1 VPGTPVTIVSVVMA
15 GMRDRTHTPRLSVVA
30 PCYNEAAVLLE
41 FHRRM
46 SAACRRV
53 TDDYEIIVVN
63 DGSSDSSWP
72 ILFSLSAADP
82 HLIGVNLSRN
92 HGHQLALTAGLSFA
106 GGEWVLI
113 IDSDLQDPP
122 ELLPEMMA
130 LCEGGGDVV
139 YGKRRSR
146 KGETF
151 FKRSTA
157 FLFYRL
163 LNWLTDQNVP
173 TDTGD
178 FRLIT
183 RRVVDA
189 YNSMPEK
196 HRFIRGMI
204 SWIGFRQVPLLYDRE
219 VRAAGSTKFTLGKML
234 RFALDAI
241 TSFSVK
247 PLRLALYTG
256 GLLCLFSLLLM
267 AYSLFAYF
275 EHATIRGWTSIM
287 AVMLFFLAAQFV
299 FLGLIGEY
307 VGRLYIESKQRPLF
321 IVEDVVVSGSST
333 LAGQARAAGQGGL

>member
-1 VPGTPVTIVSVVMA
+1 M
-15 GMRDRTHTPRLSVVA
+15 VA
-30 PCYNEAAVLLE
+30 PCYNEAAVLPE
-41 FHRRM
+41 FHRRL
-46 SAACRRV
+46 SAACRLV

-72 ILFSLSAADP
+72 ILLSLSAGDA
-82 HLIGVNLSRN
+82 HVIGVNLSRN

-106 GGEWVLI
+106 GGERVLI
-113 IDSDLQDPP
+113 IDADLQDPP

-130 LCEGGGDVV
+130 LCEDGTDVV

-146 KGETF
+146 KGETI
-151 FKRSTA
+151 FKRTTA

-219 VRAAGSTKFTLGKML
+219 RRMAGSTKFTLVKML

-256 GLLCLFSLLLM
+256 GLLCLVSLLLM

-275 EHATIRGWTSIM
+275 EHTTIRGWTSLM
-287 AVMLFFLAAQFV
+287 AVMLFFLAAQFM

-321 IVEDVVVSGSST
+321 IVDDVVVSGSST
-333 LAGQARAAGQGGL
+333 LAGQTRAAGQAGL